1 MSTQTPRR
9 RSRRAVIAISLA
21 VVVALIICFF
31 VFASLYTDIL
41 WYRQFGFMGVL
52 MTEWAGNAGFFF
64 GGLILMGGALWL
76 SIATAY
82 RMRPVYQRL
91 NAQMDRYR
99 QAVEPIR
106 RLLTIAIPVLI
117 GIFAGIWASGRWQ
130 TVVLFINQ
138 TPTTE
143 TDPQFGLPISFYLFS
158 LPFYQAVIGF
168 ASAITFLC
176 LLASIITN
184 LVYGSIRIS
193 RRDLRVTKGARVSV
207 AITAA
212 FYLLLQAVS
221 LFFDQFHTVTDQSG
235 LMTGA
240 TYATVN
246 ATIPG
251 LQILGVICALVALLF
266 IVTAMTG
273 KWRLPLV
280 GTALVLV
287 SAFIL
292 GVVYPWTIQRFVVD
306 PSERSLEQPYL
317 ERNIEMTR
325 QAYGVS
331 DVEEIPYNAVTDV
344 TPGALRQDA
353 QTTANIRI
361 IDPALVSASFAQLQ
375 QFKQYYAFSPELDV
389 DRYSIEGKVQ
399 DAVVAVREL
408 NQAGIGDS
416 QSWYNNVL
424 VYTHGYGLVGAYGT
438 QRTNE
443 GQPVF
448 FEAGIPTQ
456 GVLGTFEPRVYF
468 GENSPEYSIVGGPA
482 GMKQVELDYPSQ
494 DGQSQTYTSYAGD
507 GGPLLS
513 DLFTRMVYALK
524 FQSEEILLSDAVT
537 SKSQILYNRDPRD
550 RVQRAAPYLTLDSDP
565 YPSVVDGKLVWIVDG
580 YTTSSDY
587 PYSRVESLSAA
598 IADRQTPA
606 TTLSLDNVNY
616 IRNSVKA
623 TVDAYSGQVTLYAW
637 DEKDPILATW
647 QKVYPNTVKPLSTMS
662 AELMSHVR
670 YPENLFK
677 AQRAILGQYHVT
689 DAGSFYSRD
698 DAWITPNDPT
708 APTDQTVFQPPYYL
722 TMQTPGAAAPA
733 FSLYSTFIPDATGA
747 NSRNVLTGYLAV
759 DSDAGNV
766 AGQVSK
772 DFGHL
777 RLLTL
782 PKDVTI
788 PGPGQVQNNFNA
800 DPAVSKELNLLS
812 QGSTSVLKGNLL
824 TLPVGGGLLYVQPV
838 YVMSTGNTSYP
849 LLKKVLVAFGDKIAF
864 ENTLNGA
871 LDALFGGDAGI
882 DGSTGV
888 DQPTNPGAQ
897 LPQPS
902 PSPSSGTSTDNAA
915 LNQALK
921 DASAAIKARETARIA
936 GDWAAYGVAD
946 QQLTDALNRA
956 LVASGN

>member
-1 MSTQTPRR
+1 
-9 RSRRAVIAISLA
+9 
-21 VVVALIICFF
+21 
-31 VFASLYTDIL
+31 
-41 WYRQFGFMGVL
+41 
-52 MTEWAGNAGFFF
+52 
-64 GGLILMGGALWL
+64 
-76 SIATAY
+76 
-82 RMRPVYQRL
+82 
-91 NAQMDRYR
+91 
-99 QAVEPIR
+99 
-106 RLLTIAIPVLI
+106 
-117 GIFAGIWASGRWQ
+117 
-130 TVVLFINQ
+130 
-138 TPTTE
+138 
-143 TDPQFGLPISFYLFS
+143 
-158 LPFYQAVIGF
+158 
-168 ASAITFLC
+168 
-176 LLASIITN
+176 
-184 LVYGSIRIS
+184 
-193 RRDLRVTKGARVSV
+193 
-207 AITAA
+207 
-212 FYLLLQAVS
+212 
-221 LFFDQFHTVTDQSG
+221 
-235 LMTGA
+235 
-240 TYATVN
+240 
-246 ATIPG
+246 
-251 LQILGVICALVALLF
+251 
-266 IVTAMTG
+266 
-273 KWRLPLV
+273 
-280 GTALVLV
+280 
-287 SAFIL
+287 
-292 GVVYPWTIQRFVVD
+292 
-306 PSERSLEQPYL
+306 
-317 ERNIEMTR
+317 
-325 QAYGVS
+325 
-331 DVEEIPYNAVTDV
+331 
-344 TPGALRQDA
+344 
-353 QTTANIRI
+353 
-361 IDPALVSASFAQLQ
+361 
-375 QFKQYYAFSPELDV
+375 
-389 DRYSIEGKVQ
+389 
-399 DAVVAVREL
+399 
-408 NQAGIGDS
+408 
-416 QSWYNNVL
+416 
-424 VYTHGYGLVGAYGT
+424 
-438 QRTNE
+438 
-443 GQPVF
+443 
-448 FEAGIPTQ
+448 
-456 GVLGTFEPRVYF
+456 
-468 GENSPEYSIVGGPA
+468 
-482 GMKQVELDYPSQ
+482 
-494 DGQSQTYTSYAGD
+494 
-507 GGPLLS
+507 
-513 DLFTRMVYALK
+513 MVYALK

-921 DASAAIKARETARIA
+921 DASAAIKASETARIA